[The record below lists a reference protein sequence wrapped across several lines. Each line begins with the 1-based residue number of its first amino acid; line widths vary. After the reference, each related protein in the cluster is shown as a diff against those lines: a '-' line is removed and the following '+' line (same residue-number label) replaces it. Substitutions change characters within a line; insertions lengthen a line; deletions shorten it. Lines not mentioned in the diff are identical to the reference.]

1 VLNTST
7 SGPKAAIIFVYRF
20 TYSLMKRE
28 VIFDVETKKL
38 FSDIKGDN
46 PADLG
51 VSIVSTYSRELS
63 DSLSEESGKMESF
76 WEADFDKMWPLFQN
90 ADRIIGF
97 NSIGFDVPA
106 LQPYCNFPFGK
117 LHHFDIML
125 KFKEEFGKRISLDA
139 IAKETLDRE
148 KIDTG
153 LNAVYYW
160 SKGDKESL
168 AKLKKYCE
176 DDVKITKDIYDYVLQ
191 NKHLLFKDKWNTLR
205 KVDLDFSY
213 LEEEKTENQIGLF

>member
-1 VLNTST
+1 MDLKT
-7 SGPKAAIIFVYRF
+7 
-20 TYSLMKRE
+20 E

-38 FSDIKGDN
+38 FSEVEKDD
-46 PADLG
+46 PSLLG
-51 VSIVSTYSRELS
+51 VSIVSLYERKLNSNLQEI
-63 DSLSEESGKMESF
+63 DGKIMSF
-76 WEADFDKMWPLFQN
+76 WEEDFKNMWPIFQN

-106 LQPYCNFPFGK
+106 LQPYANFPFGK
-117 LHHFDIML
+117 FPHFDIMARL
-125 KFKEEFGKRISLDA
+125 KDTFGRRVSLDA

-148 KIDTG
+148 KTDYG

-160 SKGDKESL
+160 QKHSKESL

-176 DDVKITKDIYDYVLQ
+176 ADVLITRDVYDYVLK
-191 NKHLLFKDKWNTLR
+191 NGHVLFKDRWNTLR

-213 LEEEKTENQIGLF
+213 PHEEVNKQVGLF